1 MQEVILQSGK
11 KLEIQQPRFGAV
23 MDLIRCACREI
34 KKDGLSIDLEAMK
47 TGDIL
52 GVILSLVG
60 SKEFEESFWLVS
72 AGCLYNGERV
82 TQSLFEDRPEAR
94 EDYFEIQY
102 KIIEA
107 SLKPFGKSLL
117 TMLQQNQVVK

>member
-1 MQEVILQSGK
+1 MQEIKLQSGSTLK
-11 KLEIQQPRFGAV
+11 IQLPRFGAV

-34 KKDGLSIDLEAMK
+34 KKDGLSVDLEALK

-52 GVILSLVG
+52 GIILSLVG
-60 SKEFEESFWLVS
+60 SKEFEECYWNVS

-82 TQSLFEDRPEAR
+82 TASLFEDREEAR
-94 EDYFEIQY
+94 EDYFEVQF

-117 TMLQQNQVVK
+117 SMLQQNQIVK